1 MRLRPV
7 GWGAV
12 LVELGSTAEVRA
24 AYARLAGLRAAGGL
38 PGVVD
43 LVPAARTVLV
53 TGDRLPDLAGLL
65 GELAGEP
72 AVRPGPPVELPVVYD
87 GPDLAEVAGR
97 AGLDAAEVVRRHAA
111 ADYTVAFCGFAPGFG
126 YLIGL
131 PAELHVPRRATPR
144 TAVEAGAVG
153 IAGEFAGVYP
163 RRSPGGWQLL
173 GRTSAVLWDAD
184 RDPPALLAPGTRVRF
199 TPA

>member
-1 MRLRPV
+1 M

-38 PGVVD
+38 PGVVE

-53 TGDRLPDLAGLL
+53 AGDRLPDLAGLL
-65 GELAGEP
+65 EGLAGEP
-72 AVRPGPPVELPVVYD
+72 AGEPGPLVEIPVAYD
-87 GPDLAEVAGR
+87 GPDLADVAGLT
-97 AGLDAAEVVRRHAA
+97 GLTAAEVARRHAA

-126 YLIGL
+126 YLTGL
-131 PAELHVPRRATPR
+131 PAELHVPRRSTPR
-144 TAVEAGAVG
+144 AAVAAGAVG

-163 RRSPGGWQLL
+163 RRSPGGWQLV
-173 GRTSAVLWDAD
+173 GRTDAVLWDPD

-199 TPA
+199 APA